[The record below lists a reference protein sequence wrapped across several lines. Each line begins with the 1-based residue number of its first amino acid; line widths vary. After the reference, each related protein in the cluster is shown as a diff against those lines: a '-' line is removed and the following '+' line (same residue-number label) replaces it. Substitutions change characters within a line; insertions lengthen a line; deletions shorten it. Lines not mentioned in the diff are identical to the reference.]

1 MLAQRDIET
10 HGGDPVELLTIREA
24 CARLKLSRASM
35 YRLIARG
42 ELPTVRIGRARR
54 IILEDLDN
62 FVSAHR
68 SRSGS
73 PLAEPCTTEGG
84 RACRS

>member
-54 IILEDLDN
+54 IVLEDLDR
-62 FVSAHR
+62 FITTLR
-68 SRSGS
+68 SRSGFS
-73 PLAEPCTTEGG
+73 LSEGG
-84 RACRS
+84 HDAVERL